1 MGLLDKASRRFARA
15 SEETVRVVDYDAMPK
30 DEEPTQR
37 EKEPKAPRK
46 KLDFSGAKNLL
57 PSIGKH
63 HDEEPEDDEDES
75 DGIPAGEL
83 HRDITESHHL
93 RSENTAFEIDDSEP
107 NFYEEKQAAWD
118 KQSQGAGVN
127 ELVPDNGAIQD
138 VLDVLKIPSTF
149 VIGERYLMPDDFR
162 EIDFDIQVPQ
172 GFDQGQVQYFVERA
186 EATVAELI
194 RLLQLRNEHIAKL
207 ATTVDRL
214 QVDANNLKYD
224 NQLAAG
230 IGIIPTSDAQE
241 LENENLELKLK
252 IQRLT
257 DQKKTTLNSDERKL
271 YEGMRN
277 ELSSLT
283 RERDELKESN
293 QSLRFELARYEE
305 EADDMPTGPS
315 YGMEHESAEIVFQ
328 SADDDEELPDF
339 GQFGNNSSTVDELP
353 AELPDFDS
361 LPAPAPAPTRDPKPK
376 SQNSSFDLPE
386 DDVADFLD
394 TLKIDDGSSN
404 KSFGEDDD
412 EEDELDKLMKGWQ

>member
-30 DEEPTQR
+30 NEEPAQR

-57 PSIGKH
+57 PSLGKH
-63 HDEEPEDDEDES
+63 HDEEPEDDEEDN
-75 DGIPAGEL
+75 DVPAGEL
-83 HRDITESHHL
+83 HRDITESRHL
-93 RSENTAFEIDDSEP
+93 RSESTAFEIDDSEP

-118 KQSQGAGVN
+118 SKNQGAGVN

-149 VIGERYLMPDDFR
+149 VIGERYLMPDDFQ

-186 EATVAELI
+186 ESTVAELI

-257 DQKKTTLNSDERKL
+257 DQQKTTLNSDERKL

-283 RERDELKESN
+283 RECEELKESN

-305 EADDMPTGPS
+305 EADDMPTGPA
-315 YGMEHESAEIVFQ
+315 YGMEHESAEIVFE

-339 GQFGNNSSTVDELP
+339 GQITNSAPEPVLDVLPDFDELP
-353 AELPDFDS
+353 APTT
-361 LPAPAPAPTRDPKPK
+361 APAASREPKPK
-376 SQNSSFDLPE
+376 TQNSSFDLPE

-394 TLKIDDGSSN
+394 TLKIDDGSTD
-404 KSFGEDDD
+404 KGFGEDDD